1 MPRHYLIV
9 DDSPVI
15 RKTLQK
21 MLDRFCP
28 DGHLV
33 TTAENSQEALEI
45 FRDEDPDVVFM
56 DIQLPDV
63 DGEQTAQVMF
73 QEDPDTK
80 VIIIS
85 GLMEDDQRIR
95 DLISAGAFDFLQKPI
110 HSEDVEELIRL
121 LEQEES
127 SGAGRIR

>member
-1 MPRHYLIV
+1 MARHYLIV

-15 RKTLQK
+15 RQTLEK
-21 MLDRFCP
+21 MLARFCP
-28 DGHLV
+28 DGHRV
-33 TTAENSQEALEI
+33 SSAENSEQALKI
-45 FRDEDPDVVFM
+45 FRDEQPDVVFM

-73 QEDPDTK
+73 TEDPSTK

-95 DLISAGAFDFLQKPI
+95 DLISMGAFDFLQKPI
-110 HSEDVEELIRL
+110 HSEDVKELIRL
-121 LEQEES
+121 LEEEED

>member
-9 DDSPVI
+9 DDSAVI
-15 RKTLQK
+15 RQTLGK
-21 MLDRFCP
+21 MLSRFCP
-28 DGHLV
+28 DGHRV
-33 TTAENSQEALEI
+33 SAAETSEEALQI
-45 FRDEDPDVVFM
+45 FRKEKPGVVFM

-73 QEDPDTK
+73 KEDPTTK

-85 GLMEDDQRIR
+85 GLMEDDRRIR

-110 HSEDVEELIRL
+110 HSSDVKELIRL
-121 LEQEES
+121 LEEEEDG
-127 SGAGRIR
+127 GAGRIH